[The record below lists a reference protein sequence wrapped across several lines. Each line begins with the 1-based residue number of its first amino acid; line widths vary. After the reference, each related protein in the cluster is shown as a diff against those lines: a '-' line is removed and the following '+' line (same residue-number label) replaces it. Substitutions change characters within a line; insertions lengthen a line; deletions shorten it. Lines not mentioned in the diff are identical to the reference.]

1 MQKNKTGLKQVN
13 EQNRNRVIESENKQG
28 VYRKEGEGHRRK

>member
-13 EQNRNRVIESENKQG
+13 EQNRNRVIESEIKQG
-28 VYRKEGEGHRRK
+28 VYRKEGEGQRRK